1 MLSTGAATIGIEA
14 PSETA
19 KMKSI
24 LEIDDLSD
32 FLVQA
37 QLANRDFVSEREQ
50 FLDVDD
56 VAREYVPTGQMGGA
70 AFIYDEASSTSRS
83 NMDGPNQSFA
93 FHEMSVPRRPA
104 WTPGVTTPAELEVM
118 ENESFLDW
126 RRGVARREEEIAAL
140 SGGRGGVAGASV
152 TPYEK
157 NLQVWRQLWRVLER
171 SSVVLQIVD
180 ARNPLFYV
188 SDDLMKYAKEELGK
202 PMLIVVNKS
211 DFLTLR
217 QRKSWSEYFTRK
229 GVDHLFFSAYEEQKK
244 IDDAVSGTKRQANDS
259 HEDSIDAAD
268 RNVVSD
274 HDENDWHDGDS
285 SCSLDESAHG
295 SAKGHAELSKEAAVT
310 ECGGP
315 ASHVDSGNNSLVR
328 TDLLTRVEL
337 LDALDTFA
345 RSHGCVPDEKYDNN
359 RIQYGMVGFPN
370 GERVQEWYHLSHL
383 FTSTTTNGFFF

>member
-1 MLSTGAATIGIEA
+1 VPKSNGSSAHGQGMLSTGAGTIGIDD

-56 VAREYVPTGQMGGA
+56 VAREYVPTGRMGGA
-70 AFIYDEASSTSRS
+70 AFIYDEGPAAESRS
-83 NMDGPNQSFA
+83 NMIDGPNHNFA
-93 FHEMSVPRRPA
+93 FHELSVPRRPA
-104 WTPGVTTPAELEVM
+104 WTPGVTTPEELEAM
-118 ENESFLDW
+118 ENESFLEW

-140 SGGRGGVAGASV
+140 TGGGGISGASV

-157 NLQVWRQLWRVLER
+157 NLHVWRQLWRVLER

-180 ARNPLFYV
+180 ARNPLFYL
-188 SDDLMKYAKEELGK
+188 SEDLRKYAMEELGK
-202 PMLIVVNKS
+202 PMLMVVNKS
-211 DFLTLR
+211 DFLTSR
-217 QRKSWSEYFTRK
+217 QRELWSEYFTSI

-244 IDDAVSGTKRQANDS
+244 IDEAVSGMKRRTTNRGDNDS
-259 HEDSIDAAD
+259 INRDE

-274 HDENDWHDGDS
+274 DDLSFS
-285 SCSLDESAHG
+285 SEESAND
-295 SAKGHAELSKEAAVT
+295 SDEVHAEQSNEASSNKGQGQVLSRE
-310 ECGGP
+310 
-315 ASHVDSGNNSLVR
+315 
-328 TDLLTRVEL
+328 EL
-337 LDALDTFA
+337 LDALDIFA
-345 RSHGCVPDEKYDNN
+345 RSHGCTPDKKYDNN

-370 GERVQEWYHLSHL
+370 GERY
-383 FTSTTTNGFFF
+383 